1 MSPDPG
7 LAAERTA
14 LAWRRNGVSLAAAG
28 LAIVK
33 GIPVGRGVRG
43 RPLLGLLVLL
53 LGLLTFAVGARQAN
67 RRARHAGLGRPAAE
81 LDDLWPV
88 AVATLLVA
96 LAATAMVLVR

>member
-1 MSPDPG
+1 MSTDPG
-7 LAAERTA
+7 LAAERTT

-33 GIPVGRGVRG
+33 GLPVGRGVRG

-53 LGLLTFAVGARQAN
+53 LGLFTFSVGARQVA
-67 RRARHAGLGRPAAE
+67 RRSRHAGVGRPTAE

-88 AVATLLVA
+88 AVATFLVA
-96 LAATAMVLVR
+96 LAAAAIVLVR